1 MWCTH
6 IILPRILVH
15 LCVYFLT
22 ICCNHM
28 SLSLSLWFLFIC
40 WAWYFLKTCSTYLM
54 NVYERINQAQ
64 SIFFFHSQVKHISF
78 LDNEKRSKPTHENNK
93 KSKIWNN
100 IELASGESESWRKLK
115 LWSLD
120 NHAHWSYFQA
130 PLFYL
135 LVICVSSSLFTDEK
149 SDCVFTLGQ
158 NHQYIRCESQ
168 ANACNRH
175 ILRIHLIVICVDQQ

>member
-1 MWCTH
+1 MVSFY
-6 IILPRILVH
+6 L
-15 LCVYFLT
+15 
-22 ICCNHM
+22 
-28 SLSLSLWFLFIC
+28 LSVV
-40 WAWYFLKTCSTYLM
+40 FLKNVFHIFDECLWTYQPGT
-54 NVYERINQAQ
+54 IH
-64 SIFFFHSQVKHISF
+64 FFFHSQVKHISF